1 MTENPVFPGSAP
13 GRIRDVH
20 VAYLHYLY
28 GRDTALNHVRQFA
41 EAARSFGHRVDVHAM
56 NLAPPPP
63 AAGGGEIGVAGR
75 LRQAVKRRFG
85 RYLHDPKELLWNP
98 RYVRKELALLG
109 AEPPDVLLVR
119 NHDLGVSCV
128 PVARRLG
135 LPLVLEVNAPAEE
148 ARRYYDEYCHMGWLQ
163 EWCSRFK
170 LRRVDAVV
178 VVSQA
183 LADYLVERYQVDP
196 ERITV
201 APNGADLERFRPDTP
216 AEMTADPDAPRVGFV
231 ASFQQ
236 FHGLDLLAGMV
247 EAVAA
252 ARPEVCFLFVGGGD
266 GAEAFS
272 RRLDL
277 GERVTFTGR
286 VPHGRVPGLV
296 ASFDV
301 GVIAD
306 AAPYQ
311 CPLKL
316 IEWMAAGK
324 AIAAPRHGPIEDLV
338 ADGVHALLFEPRDQD
353 RLVARVLE
361 LIDDPARRRELGSA
375 AARRAHESLSWED
388 NAQRVL
394 AACEQAR
401 RRGGSD

>member
-1 MTENPVFPGSAP
+1 MH
-13 GRIRDVH
+13 I
-20 VAYLHYLY
+20 AYLHYLY

-56 NLAPPPP
+56 NLAPSED
-63 AAGGGEIGVAGR
+63 GEGGEISVAGR
-75 LRQAVKRRFG
+75 LRQALKRRFG
-85 RYLHDPKELLWNP
+85 RYLHDPKEFLWNP
-98 RYVRKELALLG
+98 RYVRRELALLG

-148 ARRYYDEYCHMGWLQ
+148 ARRYYDEYWHVGWLQ
-163 EWCSRFK
+163 EWSARFK
-170 LRRVDAVV
+170 LRRAGAIV

-183 LADYLVERYQVDP
+183 LADYLVAGYEIEP
-196 ERITV
+196 ERVVV

-216 AEMTADPDAPRVGFV
+216 AELETDPRAPRVGFV
-231 ASFQQ
+231 GSFQK
-236 FHGLDLLAGMV
+236 FHGLDLLGGMV

-252 ARPEVCFLFVGGGD
+252 ARPQARFLFVGGGD
-266 GAEAFS
+266 GAEDLQ

-277 GERVTFTGR
+277 GERATFTGR
-286 VPHGRVPGLV
+286 VEHGRVPGLM
-296 ASFDV
+296 ASLDV

-306 AAPYQ
+306 AGAYQ

-316 IEWMAAGK
+316 IEMMAAGK
-324 AIAAPRHGPIEDLV
+324 AIAGPRQGPIEDLV
-338 ADGVHALLFEPRDQD
+338 EDGVHAVLFEPRDQD
-353 RLVARVLE
+353 SLVAGVLE
-361 LIDDPARRRELGSA
+361 LIDDPELRQSLGEA
-375 AARRAHESLSWED
+375 AAGRAHASLSWED

-394 AACEQAR
+394 AACEQAMQ
-401 RRGGSD
+401 GDTV